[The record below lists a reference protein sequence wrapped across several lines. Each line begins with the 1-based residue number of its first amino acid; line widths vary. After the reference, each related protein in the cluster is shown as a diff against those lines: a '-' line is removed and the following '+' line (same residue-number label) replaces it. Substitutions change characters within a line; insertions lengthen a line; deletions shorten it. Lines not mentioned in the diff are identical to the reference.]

1 MLCSLDRDDLRFQ
14 VFLQQ
19 CKVTILTEHSTRS
32 FLFLPFPYDKSRVNK
47 IQLTTIYKDLVVRQA
62 VLKYSSCPFTFS
74 SNNVS
79 ILLSTQGPYIP
90 ENQKSVINH
99 QIYSL
104 ELQGSKKTQHLKPKI
119 FVRFVTFFEKGN
131 SLVKQQKQ
139 IKLTSQ
145 LCKDLLQDFP
155 HLGITSTS
163 TLREH
168 LQCPLCCTLPDLPH
182 VPPTRLIPLCTQRG

>member
-1 MLCSLDRDDLRFQ
+1 MLCSLDRDDLRLQ

-32 FLFLPFPYDKSRVNK
+32 FLFLPFPYDKSCVNK

-104 ELQGSKKTQHLKPKI
+104 ELQGSKKTQYLKPKI
-119 FVRFVTFFEKGN
+119 FVRFVTFFGKRKAINQLN
-131 SLVKQQKQ
+131 SRSKSNSQASCAKISSKTFPIQALPAPQHYVS
-139 IKLTSQ
+139 ICSALYVTRFLTYLMFHQ
-145 LCKDLLQDFP
+145 HD
-155 HLGITSTS
+155 
-163 TLREH
+163 
-168 LQCPLCCTLPDLPH
+168 
-182 VPPTRLIPLCTQRG
+182 